1 MKNKGFTLVE
11 MLGVMT
17 LLVIIFAF
25 IYPNAINMLEKGKE
39 NDYLEY
45 ENSVFLAVEA
55 YINSDVS
62 LSSKLVNEGDS
73 LSITYSD
80 LLKSGFLSSKL
91 VNPKTNA
98 STGSEPTKV
107 VVIKVAKD
115 KSFIYTIGT

>member
-1 MKNKGFTLVE
+1 

-17 LLVIIFAF
+17 LLGIIFAF

-91 VNPKTNA
+91 VNPKTNI
-98 STGSEPTKV
+98 STSNEPTKI
-107 VVIKVAKD
+107 VIVTVAKD